1 MGAAVSSYQ
10 RNENN
15 KRGIAVNKTAGFIYF
30 ELGMEGGF
38 IPVYNNNNNNNNR
51 RGLILGTE

>member
-30 ELGMEGGF
+30 ALGMGG
-38 IPVYNNNNNNNNR
+38 IYLYIITTTT
-51 RGLILGTE
+51 GGA